1 MKYRYVVHKDYWENT
16 DDDWQQ
22 LLDYAKARFDHVV
35 IPTDKIVY
43 FNATPEQV
51 RQAANTLRIGTTGFD
66 ILTTS
71 KLEPST
77 HEE

>member
-1 MKYRYVVHKDYWENT
+1 MKYRYVVRRYDWENT

-22 LLDYAKARFDHVV
+22 LLDYARACFSHVV
-35 IPTDKIVY
+35 APTDEIIY

-51 RQAANTLRIGTTGFD
+51 RQAANALRIGTTGFD